1 MAREKR
7 NTAIYTAFDDH
18 EANNLPS
25 PEKGLLRAILLN
37 AIADINRHDETSR
50 KAREYFLSKEED
62 YVFSFQAVCSY
73 LQINPRHIL
82 VLVGLVEGK
91 TVEASSSTTTEEA
104 ALQQSAVT
112 SSPETIDALDDDRTV
127 Q

>member
-18 EANNLPS
+18 EANNLPI
-25 PEKGLLRAILLN
+25 PEKSLLRAILLN
-37 AIADINRHDETSR
+37 AIADINRNDETSR
-50 KAREYFLSKEED
+50 KAREYFLSKEDD
-62 YVFSFQAVCSY
+62 YIFSFQAVCSY

-82 VLVGLVEGK
+82 VLVGLAEGK
-91 TVEASSSTTTEEA
+91 K
-104 ALQQSAVT
+104 ALSEVTPTQDQGAQSQEGVQA
-112 SSPETIDALDDDRTV
+112 SPETIDALDDERTV

>member
-1 MAREKR
+1 M
-7 NTAIYTAFDDH
+7 
-18 EANNLPS
+18 
-25 PEKGLLRAILLN
+25 LRAILLN

-50 KAREYFLSKEED
+50 KAREYFLSKEDD
-62 YVFSFQAVCSY
+62 YIFSFQAVCSY

-82 VLVGLVEGK
+82 VLVGLAEGK
-91 TVEASSSTTTEEA
+91 YANSNTTPSTETAPQKQGEVA
-104 ALQQSAVT
+104 

>member
-18 EANNLPS
+18 EANNLPV
-25 PEKGLLRAILLN
+25 PEKSLLRAILLN
-37 AIADINRHDETSR
+37 AIADMNRHDETSR
-50 KAREYFLSKEED
+50 KAREYFLSKEDD
-62 YVFSFQAVCSY
+62 YIFSFQAICSY

-82 VLVGLVEGK
+82 VLVGLAEGK
-91 TVEASSSTTTEEA
+91 RAATVDPQVAEVENA
-104 ALQQSAVT
+104 AT
-112 SSPETIDALDDDRTV
+112 PSSPETIEALDSDRTV

>member
-18 EANNLPS
+18 EVNNLPI

-37 AIADINRHDETSR
+37 AIADMNRHDETTR

-62 YVFSFQAVCSY
+62 YVFSFQAICSY

-82 VLVGLVEGK
+82 VLVGLAEGK
-91 TVEASSSTTTEEA
+91 TAKDVGAQPQDEVA
-104 ALQQSAVT
+104 T
-112 SSPETIDALDDDRTV
+112 SSPETIDALDSDRTV

>member
-18 EANNLPS
+18 ETNNLPI
-25 PEKGLLRAILLN
+25 PEKSLLRAILLN

-62 YVFSFQAVCSY
+62 YIFSFQAVCSY

-82 VLVGLVEGK
+82 VLVGLAEGK
-91 TVEASSSTTTEEA
+91 HTNSTVTQSTEGASQKQGDVA
-104 ALQQSAVT
+104 

>member
-18 EANNLPS
+18 EANNLPV
-25 PEKGLLRAILLN
+25 PEKSLLRAILLN
-37 AIADINRHDETSR
+37 AIADMNRHDETSR
-50 KAREYFLSKEED
+50 KAREYFLSKEDD
-62 YVFSFQAVCSY
+62 YIFSFQAICSY

-82 VLVGLVEGK
+82 VLVGLAEGK
-91 TVEASSSTTTEEA
+91 KAATVDPQVSEVAESATSSSA
-104 ALQQSAVT
+104 
-112 SSPETIDALDDDRTV
+112 ETIEALDSERTV

>member
-18 EANNLPS
+18 EANNLPV

-37 AIADINRHDETSR
+37 AIADMNRHDETSR
-50 KAREYFLSKEED
+50 KAREYFLSKEDD
-62 YVFSFQAVCSY
+62 YIFSFQAICSY

-82 VLVGLVEGK
+82 VLVGLAEGK
-91 TVEASSSTTTEEA
+91 KATTADPQVTEVEDA
-104 ALQQSAVT
+104 AT
-112 SSPETIDALDDDRTV
+112 PSSPETIEALDSDRTV

>member
-18 EANNLPS
+18 EANNLPL

-37 AIADINRHDETSR
+37 AIADMNRHDETTR

-62 YVFSFQAVCSY
+62 YVFSFQAICSY

-82 VLVGLVEGK
+82 VLVGLAEGK
-91 TVEASSSTTTEEA
+91 TANGLAADSQEESSA
-104 ALQQSAVT
+104 GAT
-112 SSPETIDALDDDRTV
+112 SSPETIDALDSDRTV

>member
-18 EANNLPS
+18 EANSLPI
-25 PEKGLLRAILLN
+25 PEKSLLRAILLN

-82 VLVGLVEGK
+82 VLVGLAEGK
-91 TVEASSSTTTEEA
+91 TAAPSSLNSMDEASQKQPT
-104 ALQQSAVT
+104 VT

>member
-18 EANNLPS
+18 EANNLPI
-25 PEKGLLRAILLN
+25 PEKSLLRAILLN

-50 KAREYFLSKEED
+50 KAREYFLSKEDD

-73 LQINPRHIL
+73 LQINPRNIL
-82 VLVGLVEGK
+82 VLVGLADGK
-91 TVEASSSTTTEEA
+91 TVDARSSTSTGEA
-104 ALQQSAVT
+104 ALPQSAVT
-112 SSPETIDALDDDRTV
+112 TSPETIDALDDDRTV

>member
-18 EANNLPS
+18 EANNLPV
-25 PEKGLLRAILLN
+25 PEKSLLRAILLN
-37 AIADINRHDETSR
+37 AIADMNRHDETTR
-50 KAREYFLSKEED
+50 KAREYFLSKEDD
-62 YVFSFQAVCSY
+62 YIFSFQAICSY

-82 VLVGLVEGK
+82 VLVGLAEGK
-91 TVEASSSTTTEEA
+91 NTAGAYPLSSDQASSATT
-104 ALQQSAVT
+104 
-112 SSPETIDALDDDRTV
+112 SPETIDALGSDRTV